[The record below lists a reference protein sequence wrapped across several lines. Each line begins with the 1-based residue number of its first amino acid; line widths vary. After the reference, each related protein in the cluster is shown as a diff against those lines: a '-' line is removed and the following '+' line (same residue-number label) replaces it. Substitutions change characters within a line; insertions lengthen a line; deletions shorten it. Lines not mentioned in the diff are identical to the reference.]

1 MGRTDW
7 GQIVF
12 DKQLYTAKRN
22 HKKIFV
28 SLKILASELPEYID
42 AGWEKSKDYKSPK
55 FVGISKE
62 KPITNNSKTEF
73 GYCLRVWDSTDLTK
87 ITGSKF
93 LMILTMMT

>member
-42 AGWEKSKDYKSPK
+42 AGWEKS
-55 FVGISKE
+55 E
-62 KPITNNSKTEF
+62 QR
-73 GYCLRVWDSTDLTK
+73 L
-87 ITGSKF
+87 
-93 LMILTMMT
+93 

>member
-12 DKQLYTAKRN
+12 DKQLYTAKSN

-42 AGWEKSKDYKSPK
+42 AGWEKSIKALNLLAFPK
-55 FVGISKE
+55 RS
-62 KPITNNSKTEF
+62 
-73 GYCLRVWDSTDLTK
+73 L
-87 ITGSKF
+87 
-93 LMILTMMT
+93 

>member
-12 DKQLYTAKRN
+12 DKQLYTAKSN

-42 AGWEKSKDYKSPK
+42 AGWEKSKDYKSLNLLAFPK
-55 FVGISKE
+55 RS
-62 KPITNNSKTEF
+62 
-73 GYCLRVWDSTDLTK
+73 L
-87 ITGSKF
+87 
-93 LMILTMMT
+93 